1 MKHELSEQEIK
12 ELEEMVKTA
21 VPYADDDP
29 IWGEYD
35 GEYDSARAS
44 ASLAKKLLDEYN
56 AEKSKDAEKNDMTHD
71 LSKQEIKELKG
82 AVKRAVPYADDD
94 PIWNEYDGEHDS
106 ARVRASFAKRILEQ
120 YATEQAQEKD
130 EL

>member
-56 AEKSKDAEKNDMTHD
+56 AEKSKDAEKKRHD
-71 LSKQEIKELKG
+71 
-82 AVKRAVPYADDD
+82 A
-94 PIWNEYDGEHDS
+94 
-106 ARVRASFAKRILEQ
+106 
-120 YATEQAQEKD
+120 
-130 EL
+130 